1 MATADNGAADITQDR
16 FLSQRTIRAVALGT
30 ELPSRDFAA
39 AAAVGG
45 AGIGAGSPAFRT
57 PPNADP
63 ESSDPR
69 YGGSTVQRLV
79 LGGHLRRLREAAG
92 IATERAA
99 MAVRG
104 SNSKI
109 SRMENGRVG
118 FKERDVADLL
128 TLYGAGPAEREALLS
143 LARETNTPGWWQAYA
158 DILPHWVEPYFGLEA
173 AAAFIREFQPVFV
186 PSLLQTRDYASE
198 VVRMCTTTAESE
210 VLQLVQARMSRQE
223 ILGRENPTRLW
234 ALVDE
239 GALHRFV
246 GGPKVMRAQLTH
258 LIEMCDHPAVV
269 LQVLPFS
276 AGAHRAMGAP
286 FTILRYAQ
294 PDMRDVVYIEQLTS
308 ALYLDKQ
315 IEVEAYLQVLEEAC
329 LQAAVPARTPGI
341 LKDVLAGL

>member
-1 MATADNGAADITQDR
+1 MATADDGAADITQDR

-39 AAAVGG
+39 AA
-45 AGIGAGSPAFRT
+45 
-57 PPNADP
+57 
-63 ESSDPR
+63 
-69 YGGSTVQRLV
+69 
-79 LGGHLRRLREAAG
+79 
-92 IATERAA
+92 
-99 MAVRG
+99 
-104 SNSKI
+104 
-109 SRMENGRVG
+109 
-118 FKERDVADLL
+118 
-128 TLYGAGPAEREALLS
+128 
-143 LARETNTPGWWQAYA
+143 
-158 DILPHWVEPYFGLEA
+158 
-173 AAAFIREFQPVFV
+173 FIREFQPVFI

-198 VVRMCTTTAESE
+198 VVRMCTTTEEGE

-223 ILGRENPTRLW
+223 ILDRENRARLW

-276 AGAHRAMGAP
+276 AGPHRAMGAP

-315 IEVEAYLQVLEEAC
+315 TEVEAYLQVLEEAC

-341 LKDVLAGL
+341 LKGVLAGL

>member
-1 MATADNGAADITQDR
+1 MATADDGAADITQDR

-63 ESSDPR
+63 ESPDSR

-128 TLYGAGPAEREALLS
+128 TL
-143 LARETNTPGWWQAYA
+143 
-158 DILPHWVEPYFGLEA
+158 
-173 AAAFIREFQPVFV
+173 
-186 PSLLQTRDYASE
+186 
-198 VVRMCTTTAESE
+198 
-210 VLQLVQARMSRQE
+210 
-223 ILGRENPTRLW
+223 
-234 ALVDE
+234 
-239 GALHRFV
+239 
-246 GGPKVMRAQLTH
+246 
-258 LIEMCDHPAVV
+258 
-269 LQVLPFS
+269 
-276 AGAHRAMGAP
+276 
-286 FTILRYAQ
+286 
-294 PDMRDVVYIEQLTS
+294 
-308 ALYLDKQ
+308 
-315 IEVEAYLQVLEEAC
+315 
-329 LQAAVPARTPGI
+329 
-341 LKDVLAGL
+341 